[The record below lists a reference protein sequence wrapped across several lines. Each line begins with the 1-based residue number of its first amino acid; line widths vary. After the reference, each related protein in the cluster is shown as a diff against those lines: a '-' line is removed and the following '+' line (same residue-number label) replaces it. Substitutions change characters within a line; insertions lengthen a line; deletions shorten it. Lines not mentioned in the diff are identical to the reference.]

1 MLKKRFSF
9 CFCYYVIIIKE
20 PPSYAAVAAFL
31 SKVSYSSYELKEHF
45 LMLIKYIF
53 KR

>member
-31 SKVSYSSYELKEHF
+31 SKVSYSSYELKGLF
-45 LMLIKYIF
+45 FNAYKIYF
-53 KR
+53 